1 MITNDPSGFDT
12 RGDVLLLSVY
22 TRSPRPP
29 CLHTSREGS
38 VTIVDDLWLAALTR
52 DENNAGSKNRFNLTM
67 NPDGRDVLDEDFSL
81 GLIFSGGLGGGYTP
95 GLARGSGR
103 T

>member
-1 MITNDPSGFDT
+1 
-12 RGDVLLLSVY
+12 
-22 TRSPRPP
+22 
-29 CLHTSREGS
+29 

-52 DENNAGSKNRFNLTM
+52 DENNAGSKNRFNLTI